1 MPSPVFDIWS
11 RLVGGKG
18 PSAMPSP
25 VIDLSSSP
33 RFCHDIRLSEDY
45 CCDEGTTTQG
55 TFAWD
60 LLKNRFVGIIP
71 EQVLPGQAPERG
83 TIEFKLSTFEDWYKD
98 RFRFPQILEKL
109 KEESSASNKS
119 AESHY
124 ELRVVFYFPDTNNR
138 EAVWPP
144 NQTFIK
150 GKIVDFY
157 NSTFKKKDDQE
168 SIKSCVTNHPSIV
181 ILGTKTSDNDMVHSL
196 CFPTKEIT
204 KKSTFVLGA
213 LTYML
218 SEISPDGTVSD
229 PCTMLLWFATAKEG
243 SKAGLFHNSGISLFL
258 LQLLLKRCAVQAKKV
273 DGMPLP
279 PISIFAQ
286 VQPEETEGAVPFY
299 QSLGFEVMIDPLMNN
314 GLSHIPN
321 HLSTKFSKSEFI
333 KSKEGKMLLFRF
345 VAGKA
350 NGMTNNQVSKLVSSV
365 GSSLPGKNVSS
376 KSDIIDVDDVNDNK
390 VSGNSD
396 IIDVVDDVND
406 NNTRDLD
413 TGIGK
418 SSIWCSFPPS
428 ANMPLMS
435 ARDLFILLKD
445 LPLLGNLLPH
455 QGEEAF
461 IEKRDYFP
469 YNGRHFLTGEV
480 KMLDRLK
487 EDEEK
492 GKEWMFTG
500 HICAGLALMMSDER
514 YKQHAL
520 IINPYLM
527 KRIENLYEKYLAYS
541 QDLFNQS
548 ELEAKPDG
556 EKTEQ
561 YSVLLQKS
569 VDACKTSK
577 ETFKK
582 LHEPFKHEVLN
593 QEPYKSLMEKRLVMF
608 LVNRKDT
615 HWLATY
621 VFNPGSIDVVISED
635 NDSDK
640 PQEEKLRCCFFR
652 YCGSNND
659 GESQIRNSNGIIW
672 FLNQAYCWA
681 RRREDGSV
689 PAVSPFGSNDK
700 DDVNLK
706 GTATFPSL
714 KMNDDH
720 SFLPIQYDGYSCGMA
735 IIAGTGIL
743 LRDWFW
749 KSGGD
754 NFRALD
760 KFKTLLDYKNTK
772 LEEENGEWFCKIA
785 EGAFRDCPE
794 QKTRTYLD
802 DLKKELYNFFDR
814 VAAFRHVILPARGHT
829 KIYTIEDYETCKKR
843 LSWPPPIE
851 GSTFDINEFSKK
863 CPGTRGVSLQCML
876 GPKFPKK
883 EWDIEDYVILPTETI
898 NWKKMPKVERRSA
911 VTNQDGTLVR
921 NEAGQIEYRMQEVE
935 MSNDEKQYEKMLE
948 ILEKSRGTLETEV
961 LSSAKHGCI
970 GDTTCKWCHEH
981 WMGTSGVLLILPD
994 SECNRMKWAKFCSLT
1009 PKKLAEVLYK
1019 KTGTRRL
1026 DTLGKKIERDDHTST
1041 CFWETEQVNSLC
1053 HLVMHELHPE
1063 NVHFYVHCEYY
1074 PVENYSFRLDR
1085 NSRFI
1090 IVVVVEQKEYKHF
1103 STYVFDLENG
1113 RCDVMDPVFYEPG
1126 TEERSDQEKTHGRV
1140 SCH

>member
-1 MPSPVFDIWS
+1 M
-11 RLVGGKG
+11 VGGKG

-25 VIDLSSSP
+25 VIDLSSLQ

-60 LLKNRFVGIIP
+60 LLKNRFGGIIP

-218 SEISPDGTVSD
+218 GEISPDGTVSD

-243 SKAGLFHNSGISLFL
+243 SKAGLFHKSGISLFL

-299 QSLGFEVMIDPLMNN
+299 QSLGFEEMIDPLMNN

-333 KSKEGKMLLFRF
+333 KSEEVKMLLFRF
-345 VAGKA
+345 VVGKA

-390 VSGNSD
+390 VSSKPD
-396 IIDVVDDVND
+396 IIEVVDDVND

-455 QGEEAF
+455 QGEAEF

-469 YNGRHFLTGEV
+469 YNGRHSLTGEV

-492 GKEWMFTG
+492 GKKWMLTG

-514 YKQHAL
+514 YNEHAL

-541 QDLFNQS
+541 QVIFNHS
-548 ELEAKPDG
+548 ELKAKPDA
-556 EKTEQ
+556 EKTEH

-569 VDACKTSK
+569 VDACKISK

-582 LHEPFKHEVLN
+582 LHETFKHEVLN
-593 QEPYKSLMEKRLVMF
+593 QEPYKSLMQKRLVMF
-608 LVNRKDT
+608 LVNRDDT

-621 VFNPGSIDVVISED
+621 VFNPGSIDVDISED
-635 NDSDK
+635 NVSDK
-640 PQEEKLRCCFFR
+640 PQDAKQRCCFFR

-672 FLNQAYCWA
+672 FLNQAYCLA
-681 RRREDGSV
+681 RRRGDGSV

-772 LEEENGEWFCKIA
+772 LKEENGEWFCKIA

-814 VAAFRHVILPARGHT
+814 VAAFRHVILPARGHM
-829 KIYTIEDYETCKKR
+829 KIYTIVDYEMCKKR

-851 GSTFDINEFSKK
+851 GSTFDINEFSKE

-876 GPKFPKK
+876 GPKIPMK

-898 NWKKMPKVERRSA
+898 NWDNLPSIERRMP
-911 VTNQDGTLVR
+911 VTNED
-921 NEAGQIEYRMQEVE
+921 GQIEYRMQEIG
-935 MSNDEKQYEKMLE
+935 MTNDEKKYNLLLQIIKNSRAALE
-948 ILEKSRGTLETEV
+948 REALGNTNY
-961 LSSAKHGCI
+961 GCI

-981 WMGTSGVLLILPD
+981 WMGNAGVLLILPN
-994 SECNRMKWAKFCSLT
+994 SECNRKKWAKFCSLT
-1009 PKKLAEVLYK
+1009 PKILWDILQK
-1019 KTGTRRL
+1019 KTGTTHL
-1026 DTLGKKIERDDHTST
+1026 DTLGERIESEDLEDHTST
-1041 CFWETEQVNSLC
+1041 FFWEQEQVSALC

-1063 NVHFYVHCEYY
+1063 NVHFYVHNELYDDDK
-1074 PVENYSFRLDR
+1074 YSLQLNRK
-1085 NSRFI
+1085 SRFI
-1090 IVVVVEQKEYKHF
+1090 IVVGVEHHEYQHF

-1113 RCDVMDPVFYEPG
+1113 RCDVMDPVFYKAGSP
-1126 TEERSDQEKTHGRV
+1126 ERINQDSIHGKV
-1140 SCH
+1140 S